1 MRLALLYALFALL
14 ACLANILTQDV
25 WLRLWPGRHPIA
37 TGMIAGT
44 GIGLVVKYWLDKQ
57 YIFRFKALNAAHD
70 GRTFALYV
78 LMGVLTTTVFWG
90 FEAAFHF
97 AFGSREMRYLGAV
110 LGLSIGYS
118 VKYLLDRRFVFNGGR
133 SLG

>member
-78 LMGVLTTTVFWG
+78 LMGVLTTTVF
-90 FEAAFHF
+90 
-97 AFGSREMRYLGAV
+97 
-110 LGLSIGYS
+110 
-118 VKYLLDRRFVFNGGR
+118 
-133 SLG
+133 